1 MKYASSEICGLHF
14 NHVSLFLPH
23 SQIEEGYYADGEN
36 AYKMELKLNG
46 ESVPSGGSN
55 KPYQDEKTEELTRIT
70 ESLDNVRLK
79 EEEKRV

>member
-1 MKYASSEICGLHF
+1 
-14 NHVSLFLPH
+14 
-23 SQIEEGYYADGEN
+23 
-36 AYKMELKLNG
+36 MELKLNG

-55 KPYQDEKTEELTRIT
+55 KPYQDEKTEELTHIT